1 MGSVHIT
8 RAFNTREHRTNMI
21 TVNSISGGKT
31 SSYLAVHYP
40 ADYNIFSLV
49 RIEADYCTPKDS
61 SIVKY
66 VSEKIGMDFIAT
78 AESDKTL
85 YVVRDLEQ
93 MIGKEIIWLTGQTF
107 EELCAYKKALPN
119 MMQRFCT
126 IELKMFPIGYWWLKN
141 IKQKIEMRIGYR
153 YDEMERADKF
163 TDTIKLIIGKHENG
177 NNKWQGFNWRTG
189 SFPLIDDKINHYT
202 IKKWSESTNLSFPE
216 DSNCVGCFWKPVQ
229 QLRKNWQDEPNKMK
243 WFMELEKS
251 NVGKRRKPMRF
262 KQEMTYE
269 NIKKIGLQED
279 FFFGTGSGC
288 QAGYCTD

>member
-1 MGSVHIT
+1 
-8 RAFNTREHRTNMI
+8 MI

-49 RIEADYCTPKDS
+49 RIEADYCAPKDK

-66 VSEKIGMDFIAT
+66 VSDKIGMDFVAT

-107 EELCAYKKALPN
+107 EQLCAYKKALPN

-126 IELKMFPIGYWWLKN
+126 TELKMFPIGYWWLNN

-153 YDEMERADKF
+153 YDEMERSSKF
-163 TDTIKLIIGKHENG
+163 TDTIKLIVGKHDNG
-177 NNKWQGFNWRTG
+177 NNKWQEFNWRTG
-189 SFPLIDDKINHYT
+189 SFPLIDDKIDHYSV
-202 IKKWSESTNLSFPE
+202 KKWSDSTSLVFPE

-229 QLRKNWQDEPNKMK
+229 QLRKNWEDEPNKMR

-251 NVGKRRKPMRF
+251 NVGDRKKPMRF
-262 KQEMTYE
+262 KQEMSYE

-279 FFFGTGSGC
+279 FFFGTGAGC